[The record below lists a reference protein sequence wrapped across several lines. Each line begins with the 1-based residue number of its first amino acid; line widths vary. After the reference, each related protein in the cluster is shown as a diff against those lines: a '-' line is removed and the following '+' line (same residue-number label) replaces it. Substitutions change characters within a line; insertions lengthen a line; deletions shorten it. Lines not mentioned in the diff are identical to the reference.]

1 MIRWLDSTAWL
12 TVSSAD
18 CTRAITCG
26 TLEWR
31 AIQARSNFSAVSEP
45 PTSSWISRAIA
56 ARSSSTLVCRCW
68 ASSCSRCFEATRSRS
83 ALTRA
88 RRVSAASTA
97 CSERRHQPRQVV
109 LLQVVGGAVAHRL
122 DRGVLADLAGDED
135 EGHVAR
141 IRLQQLERDQAAEA
155 RHVVVGD
162 DDVPGLGERLEEVGL
177 GLDPARMRHDAAARQ
192 VRQQQLVVELGVL
205 EMEDPEDAVPAG

>member
-1 MIRWLDSTAWL
+1 MIRWLDSIAWL

-26 TLEWR
+26 ALEWR

-56 ARSSSTLVCRCW
+56 ARSMLDAGLQVLRELVQ
-68 ASSCSRCFEATRSRS
+68 
-83 ALTRA
+83 ALLRGDQLAVGLDPRA
-88 RRVSAASTA
+88 PGLGRVDRVHQ
-97 CSERRHQPRQVV
+97 RRHQPRQVV

-135 EGHVAR
+135 EGHVAGVG
-141 IRLQQLERDQAAEA
+141 LQQLERDQAAEA

-162 DDVPGLGERLEEVGL
+162 DDVPGLVERLEERRPRTR
-177 GLDPARMRHDAAARQ
+177 PARVCAMIPPRARC
-192 VRQQQLVVELGVL
+192 
-205 EMEDPEDAVPAG
+205 ASSSS